1 MEKSFIDI
9 FVQLADEADKTEAK
23 RVARNL
29 KKNGI
34 DSITRLINM
43 SDGEIA
49 ALNGIGVRAM
59 KVISTIKTREIAKAA
74 KAMNSYKKQKSKEK
88 KICKT
93 FKDYAMAC
101 GMSYISACQFE
112 HALKHGGINSF
123 DDLLNTPQETISQ
136 IRGIGPKR
144 LQACMIIKSMATGR
158 KRTS

>member
-29 KKNGI
+29 EKNGV

-43 SDGEIA
+43 QDDEIA

-59 KVISTIKTREIAKAA
+59 KVIGVIKTREIAKAA
-74 KAMNSYKKQKSKEK
+74 KVMNSYKKQKSRNK
-88 KICKT
+88 KLCYT
-93 FKDYAMAC
+93 FKDYAQQC

-112 HALKHGGINSF
+112 HTLKHAGISTTE
-123 DDLLNTPQETISQ
+123 DLLNTSQEELSRIH
-136 IRGIGPKR
+136 GIGPKR
-144 LQACMIIKSMATGR
+144 LQACMQIKSMVSNR
-158 KRTS
+158 KRAS